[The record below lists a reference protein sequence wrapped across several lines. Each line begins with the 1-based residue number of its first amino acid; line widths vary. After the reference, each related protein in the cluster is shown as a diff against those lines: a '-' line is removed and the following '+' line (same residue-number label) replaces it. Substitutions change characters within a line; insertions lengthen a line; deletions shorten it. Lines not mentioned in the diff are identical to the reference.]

1 MEAAVGKAGDMCLS
15 VSQVNNRTP
24 ELDMCPLQSRRG
36 LRVHHQLVAE
46 RVDLG
51 VVVTV
56 GGVVLA
62 KVIRIGFLVFPYGST

>member
-1 MEAAVGKAGDMCLS
+1 MEAAAGKAGDMCLS

-24 ELDMCPLQSRRG
+24 ELDMCPLQSRKG

-51 VVVTV
+51 VAVTA
-56 GGVVLA
+56 GGVILA
-62 KVIRIGFLVFPYGST
+62 RVIRIGLLVFRYGST